1 MLKAV
6 TEQAAAVANELILVA
21 DEDEGPLSARK
32 LMALVYL
39 AHGWHLGYHHSPL
52 LNEPIVATRYGP
64 SIRSLEQWLRMD
76 SKRDVRALLILRD
89 GSSPR
94 MANPSRMQNHLDVL
108 WTVYGR
114 MSANQI
120 QRITCLDDSPWS
132 LCWRERHENLGDELI
147 IPDDLIYSYFSRRTN
162 RRRGTAAANQDA
174 FSR

>member
-1 MLKAV
+1 MASSLRLCDEAIVLPSASRSEESGAFKNVVFRLRGDEEEDLA
-6 TEQAAAVANELILVA
+6 ELF
-21 DEDEGPLSARK
+21 
-32 LMALVYL
+32 
-39 AHGWHLGYHHSPL
+39 
-52 LNEPIVATRYGP
+52 VATRYGP
-64 SIRSLEQWLRMD
+64 SIRSLEQWLRME
-76 SKRDVRALLILRD
+76 SERDVRALLILRD

-120 QRITCLDDSPWS
+120 QRITCLGDSPWS